1 MLRRA
6 LFSLA
11 ACIFRHSVRSVSEVS
26 AQQELVSA
34 SSASAMSSLLL
45 ADPSS
50 SLDELSPGFLVDFS
64 WLLGRCVTS
73 GSFLRSSRGSISFG
87 KGMLAGKILEGFLL
101 YAIGG

>member
-11 ACIFRHSVRSVSEVS
+11 ACILRHSVRSVSDVS
-26 AQQELVSA
+26 VQQELVSA

-50 SLDELSPGFLVDFS
+50 PLEELSSGFLVDFG
-64 WLLGRCVTS
+64 WLLGSCAAS
-73 GSFLRSSRGSISFG
+73 DSFLRNSRGSISFG
-87 KGMLAGKILEGFLL
+87 RGMLTGKILDGFLL
-101 YAIGG
+101 